1 MAGERHLRLREAL
14 SDSDVFG
21 ALTDEEL
28 DRLIGYGSTIN
39 HAKGHMIFQKGDAGD
54 SLAVVLSGRI
64 KISSLSQDGREAVL
78 NFIEPG
84 QSFGE
89 IALFDGKP
97 RTADATALEA
107 SELFV
112 LRRTDVQDFLVR
124 QPEIAFRIIGILCG
138 RIRRTSEKLEAAVTL
153 NMAPRI
159 AKGLSELTRIYG
171 RKCPEGLRIE
181 LKLSQRELGG
191 FVGLAR
197 ENVNRQLT
205 IWRNENL
212 LTIEDGY
219 IIIRDL
225 KAIERIA
232 EMG

>member
-1 MAGERHLRLREAL
+1 MAGERHIRLRDAL
-14 SDSDVFG
+14 GDSDVFG
-21 ALTDEEL
+21 ALTDDEL
-28 DRLIGYGSTIN
+28 ERLITYGTTIL
-39 HAKGHMIFQKGDAGD
+39 HTKGHVIFQKGDAGD

-159 AKGLSELTRIYG
+159 AKGLCELARNYG

-205 IWRNENL
+205 VWRNDNL
-212 LTIEDGY
+212 LLIEDGY

-225 KAIERIA
+225 KALERIA
-232 EMG
+232 EMF